1 MPTRAGVPWS
11 NPFAIVHSA
20 YWLTAAE
27 TGYLGVITFVFLWLQ
42 ITWVSIRCA
51 WKYKKDYRGDIMLG
65 LAATLVVI
73 ALHNA
78 YEWVFFLYS
87 AQYLFAITAGMVA
100 ALAEQLGYWGAR
112 RQACRRRS
120 KRTSTRHRRR
130 WPTIDGRE
138 VRQIEI

>member
-1 MPTRAGVPWS
+1 MILNNAAAMILHDHPFGIGANNYIVVANSQGYAERAGVPWS
-11 NPFAIVHSA
+11 NPFAIVHSV

-51 WKYKKDYRGDIMLG
+51 WKYKNDYRGDIMLG

-78 YEWVFFLYS
+78 YEWVFFHL
-87 AQYLFAITAGMVA
+87 
-100 ALAEQLGYWGAR
+100 
-112 RQACRRRS
+112 
-120 KRTSTRHRRR
+120 
-130 WPTIDGRE
+130 
-138 VRQIEI
+138 